1 MFVIIHDSAGSDERW
16 MLWNE
21 DVGPEVV
28 DLSIFVDFVDGM
40 R

>member
-1 MFVIIHDSAGSDERW
+1 MFLNMSLEFVVIHGSAGVKARW
-16 MLWNE
+16 ILWNE

-28 DLSIFVDFVDGM
+28 G